1 MGFQDNS
8 GDILL
13 DVTLTDS
20 GRERLARGDGS
31 FNIEKFAL
39 GDDEIDYGLI
49 DTTQVNTALRD
60 LQVLKTPIMEAS
72 ANAKVG
78 IRHFLTSILR
88 TNLLF
93 YPELIQNVKR
103 DKAGPTRSTSEALGK
118 GMYIVLVGKDTENA
132 VFNSTTGENFLYGV
146 QKGHS
151 VTTSEPFI
159 MIEQGINNSSL
170 GKDSLV
176 GGDLIENQYII
187 SINDTL
193 GSILSG
199 QPGADVRQVQPNFV
213 NSSRIATYNI
223 TSLQGG
229 GSFVR
234 NMKTVDINNDRD
246 VTEDNK
252 TTQIVGLRGTELRFR
267 IRPSRNLR
275 TSFYLFE
282 RFGNKTLTYNAKTF
296 KYIDTTVRV
305 VGGNTGATI
314 ELPVRFLRLSS

>member
-8 GDILL
+8 GDIVL
-13 DVTLTDS
+13 DVTLTDT

-60 LQVLKTPIMEAS
+60 LQLLKTPIMESS
-72 ANAKVG
+72 ANSKVG

-88 TNLLF
+88 NNLLF
-93 YPELIQNVKR
+93 FPEFVLNNKR
-103 DKAGPTRSTSEALGK
+103 DKAGMTRETSDALGR
-118 GMYIVLVGKDTENA
+118 GMYVVLVGKDTENA
-132 VFNSTTGENFLYGV
+132 IFDSTTGQNFLYGV
-146 QKGHS
+146 QRGHS
-151 VTTSEPFI
+151 VTQSEPFI
-159 MIEQGINNSSL
+159 MVEQGIDNSSL

-187 SINDTL
+187 TINDSL

-213 NSSRIATYNI
+213 NTNRMATYNI
-223 TSLQGG
+223 TSIQGG
-229 GSFVR
+229 GAFVR

-252 TTQIVGLRGTELRFR
+252 LTQIAGLRGTELRFR

-282 RFGNKTLTYNAKTF
+282 RFGNLTLTYNAKTF

-305 VGGNTGATI
+305 VGGNTGSTI
-314 ELPVRFLRLSS
+314 NVPVRFLRLSS